1 MSTGF
6 IYCFSNP
13 SYLAL
18 KIGMTERTPEARLSE
33 ANSSDTWRP
42 TDFKIEFAKKVTNPK
57 EKERTLHSLLEKY
70 AERINPRKEFFEVS
84 REYVLSLFD
93 LMDGEMWAETR
104 VNEEE
109 DSPLEPVPQG
119 KTKGV
124 IGCRNM
130 KECFTHGQRI
140 RHECKPKNS
149 NKIWIGT
156 FDSSEEEGKIVFE
169 GEKLSLNQFVVTHYE
184 KERPDR
190 GPKANAWKE
199 CECEVD
205 GEWIST
211 YSLPANVLI

>member
-1 MSTGF
+1 
-6 IYCFSNP
+6 
-13 SYLAL
+13 
-18 KIGMTERTPEARLSE
+18 MTERTPEERLSE
-33 ANSSDTWRP
+33 ANTSYTWRP
-42 TDFKIEFAKKVTNPK
+42 PTPYKIEFAKKVAEPK
-57 EKERTLHSLLEKY
+57 QKERELHSLLERW
-70 AERINPRKEFFEVS
+70 AERINPRMEFFRVS
-84 REYVLSLFD
+84 NEDVLSFFN

-109 DSPLEPVPQG
+109 GSPLEPVPQV
-119 KTKGV
+119 KEPRV

-149 NKIWIGT
+149 NKIRIGT
-156 FDSSEEEGKIVFE
+156 YDSSDEKIVFE
-169 GEKLSLNQFVVTHYE
+169 GEKLSLNQFVVTHYK

-190 GPKANAWKE
+190 NPKANAWEE

-211 YSLPANVLI
+211 LSLPANVLV